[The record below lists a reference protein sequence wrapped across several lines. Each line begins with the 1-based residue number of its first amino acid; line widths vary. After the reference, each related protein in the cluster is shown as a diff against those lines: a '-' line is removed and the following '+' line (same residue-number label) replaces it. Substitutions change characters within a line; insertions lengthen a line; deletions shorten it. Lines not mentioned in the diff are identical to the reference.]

1 MQPFSPPSSCTAP
14 RARVLVVDDHPLL
27 LTYAMRA
34 LEEHD
39 VEGVRSAESA
49 LARVR
54 AGERYDLIVC
64 DVDMPGLGGHE
75 LHAVLWF
82 DAPEQANRMLFTYG
96 AIPEDAIGY
105 LFEVQNPK
113 LEKPFA
119 PDTLRAV
126 VAARL
131 RALAADASP
140 RAGVSRTQKAWA

>member
-1 MQPFSPPSSCTAP
+1 
-14 RARVLVVDDHPLL
+14 VLVVDDHPLL
-27 LTYAMRA
+27 LTYAMRV
-34 LEEHD
+34 LDEHD

-64 DVDMPGLGGHE
+64 DVEMPGLGGHE

-82 DAPEQANRMLFTYG
+82 DAPDQANRILFTYG
-96 AIPEDAIGY
+96 TMIPEDAIGY
-105 LFEVQNPK
+105 LFEIANPK

-131 RALAADASP
+131 RVLAAEALPRATGSALALA
-140 RAGVSRTQKAWA
+140 